1 MRNGK
6 AFVALVALL
15 ALAGLVSSGC
25 IPGFGQASTPTPQGT
40 VIVREPTPAAK
51 PATTP
56 ATQPTASP
64 GTSQAIVVLEP
75 KPQQVVR
82 SPVRVAGH
90 ARVFE
95 GTVRFEVIDAKGAV
109 VGSGFATA
117 TAGAPEVGYYS
128 AALSFSVPARDEAGL
143 IRVFGDDPRDGKRV
157 GLVEIPVILG
167 GTAPAATAT
176 RAATAS
182 PTPSTAGRTLD
193 LKVYFSKSTANDI
206 QFVSVT
212 RTIPHTYQ
220 MGRAALAE
228 LLKGPTEAEKRSG
241 LETSI
246 PAGVKINSLRI
257 ENGTAYADFDQRLQ
271 EQVGGSV
278 RTMAIR
284 RQITLTLQ
292 QFSTVQNVIIS
303 IDGRTEDIL
312 QP

>member
-1 MRNGK
+1 MSNGK
-6 AFVALVALL
+6 AFVALVALA
-15 ALAGLVSSGC
+15 ALSAFIFSGC
-25 IPGFGQASTPTPQGT
+25 IPSFGQASTPTPQGT

-56 ATQPTASP
+56 APQPTAGP
-64 GTSQAIVVLEP
+64 GASQAIVVLEP

-82 SPVRVAGH
+82 SPVRIAGH
-90 ARVFE
+90 ARVYE
-95 GTVRFEVIDAKGAV
+95 GTVRFEIVDARGTV
-109 VGSGFATA
+109 LGSGFATA

-128 AALSFSVPARDEAGL
+128 ATLSFTMPAREEAGL
-143 IRVFGDDPRDGKRV
+143 IRVFGDDPRDGKRA
-157 GLVEIPVILG
+157 GLVEVPVTLG
-167 GTAPAATAT
+167 GTTPTATA
-176 RAATAS
+176 AQGAGAT
-182 PTPSTAGRTLD
+182 PTSSTAGRTLN
-193 LKVYFSKSTANDI
+193 LKVYFSKATANDI

-220 MGRAALAE
+220 VGRAAIEE
-228 LLKGPTEAEKRSG
+228 LLKGPTEAEKASG
-241 LETSI
+241 LQTAI
-246 PAGVKINSLRI
+246 PAGVKLNSLRI
-257 ENGTAYADFDQRLQ
+257 ENGTAYADFDQKLQ